1 MKPYLGSFSIL
12 PMPSI
17 RVPATLTVS
26 LEVFVMKLNTRVSL
40 CFALLVLAALILFSP
55 AESRRLLSQEPA
67 NQAVGTKTVF
77 DFGVRGDGETDD
89 SAAIQK
95 MVDSSV
101 GTIRFPRGTYRLTK
115 TVVIDLTKVGPTSIS
130 GDGTATFLMEGAGP
144 AFQFVGSHNGT
155 ASPKTVQPV
164 VWDKER
170 TPMVDGIE
178 IVGKHPEAI
187 GVEAIKTMQ
196 ITITR
201 LVVRKA
207 LHGIRLYERNR
218 NVAID
223 DCHIYENEGV
233 GIYLDQLNLHQ
244 VNISDSH
251 ISYNKQGGIVV
262 RDSEIRNIQIGNCDI
277 EGNMGKETQPT
288 ANILFDIS
296 KGSLREGAIFGCTI
310 QHTHDAPD
318 SANVRFIGNGPDDP
332 RKVGNFAI
340 ADNSMSDVAVN
351 IHLKHARGI
360 TITGNTLWQAY
371 EHNLLVED
379 SSYIVLG
386 ANLLDRN
393 PDYRA
398 ATKNANVFK
407 DCQDCTLNA
416 LNIKSTLG
424 VAAGLVVEDCQRMNI
439 TNCSLRECENGGILF
454 KNVRQSR
461 VADCLITEGVG
472 EFAIRVTGGQQN
484 QVTDN
489 LVSGAIEIDP
499 GTASTN
505 NLIME

>member
-1 MKPYLGSFSIL
+1 
-12 PMPSI
+12 
-17 RVPATLTVS
+17 
-26 LEVFVMKLNTRVSL
+26 MKLRTISTL
-40 CFALLVLAALILFSP
+40 CFAALLIFGLCLLIPDDS
-55 AESRRLLSQEPA
+55 SRLLSQEQPTA
-67 NQAVGTKTVF
+67 SGQQAGCKTVL
-77 DFGVRGDGETDD
+77 DYGARGDGKTDD
-89 SAAIQK
+89 TNAIQK
-95 MVDSSV
+95 MVDASV
-101 GTIRFPRGTYRLTK
+101 GSLRFPRGRYRFTRP
-115 TVVIDLTKVGPTSIS
+115 VVIDLNKVGPTSVS
-130 GDGTATFLMEGAGP
+130 GDGTATILMEGAGP
-144 AFQFVGSHNGT
+144 AFHFIGTHNGT

-164 VWDKER
+164 VWEKER

-187 GVEAIKTMQ
+187 GVSATKTMQ

-207 LHGIRLYERNR
+207 LHGIHLYERNR

-223 DCHIYENEGV
+223 DCHLYQNEGV
-233 GIYLDQLNLHQ
+233 GIYLDKLNLHQ

-251 ISYNKQGGIVV
+251 ISYNKLGGIVV
-262 RDSEIRNIQIGNCDI
+262 RESEIRNIQIGNCDI
-277 EGNMGKETQPT
+277 EGNMGEETPAT
-288 ANILFDIS
+288 ANILFDIR

-310 QHTHDAPD
+310 QHTNHAID
-318 SANVRFIGNGPDDP
+318 SANVRFIGNGPEDP

-398 ATKNANVFK
+398 KTKNANVFK
-407 DCQDCTLNA
+407 DCSDCTLNS
-416 LNIKSTLG
+416 LNIKSTRE
-424 VAAGLVVEDCQRMNI
+424 VAAGLILENCERMNV
-439 TNCSLRECENGGILF
+439 TNCSIRECENGGILL
-454 KNVRQSR
+454 KNVKQSR
-461 VADCLITEGVG
+461 ISDCLITEAATD
-472 EFAIRVTGGQQN
+472 FAIRVAGGQQN

-489 LVSGAIEIDP
+489 LVSGSVEIES
-499 GTASTN
+499 GTSATN
-505 NLIME
+505 NLSID

>member
-1 MKPYLGSFSIL
+1 MKARIL
-12 PMPSI
+12 ST
-17 RVPATLTVS
+17 VCFVTLATV
-26 LEVFVMKLNTRVSL
+26 
-40 CFALLVLAALILFSP
+40 VLYLFSP
-55 AESRRLLSQEPA
+55 ADSHRLLSQEQTQP
-67 NQAVGTKTVF
+67 GGRSTGGKTVL
-77 DFGVRGDGETDD
+77 DYGATGDGKTDD
-89 SAAIQK
+89 TAAIQK
-95 MVDSSV
+95 MVDASV
-101 GTIRFPRGTYRLTK
+101 GSLRFPRGRYRFTK
-115 TVVIDLTKVGPTSIS
+115 PIVIDLMKVGPTSVS
-130 GDGTATFLMEGAGP
+130 GDGTATILMEGAGP
-144 AFQFVGSHNGT
+144 AFHFIGTHNGT

-164 VWDKER
+164 VWEKER

-187 GVEAIKTMQ
+187 GITATKTMQ
-196 ITITR
+196 MTITR
-201 LVVRKA
+201 LVVRNA
-207 LHGIRLYERNR
+207 LHGIHLFERNR

-223 DCHIYENEGV
+223 DCHLYQNEGV
-233 GIYLDQLNLHQ
+233 GIYLDRLNLHQ

-262 RDSEIRNIQIGNCDI
+262 RESEIRNIQIGNCDI
-277 EGNMGKETQPT
+277 EGNMGEETLPT

-310 QHTHDAPD
+310 QHTNNAPD
-318 SANVRFIGNGPDDP
+318 AANVRFIGNGPQDP

-398 ATKNANVFK
+398 PTKNANVFK

-416 LNIKSTLG
+416 LNIKSTLE
-424 VAAGLVVEDCQRMNI
+424 VPAGLIVENCERMNI
-439 TNCSLRECENGGILF
+439 TNCSIRECEHGGILL

-461 VADCLITEGVG
+461 ISDCLITEAVG
-472 EFAIRVTGGQQN
+472 DFAIRVTGGQQN

-489 LVSGAIEIDP
+489 LVSGAVEIDP
-499 GTASTN
+499 GTAATN
-505 NLIME
+505 NLMLE

>member
-1 MKPYLGSFSIL
+1 
-12 PMPSI
+12 
-17 RVPATLTVS
+17 
-26 LEVFVMKLNTRVSL
+26 MKLRTISTL
-40 CFALLVLAALILFSP
+40 CFAALVLFGLCLLIPDDS
-55 AESRRLLSQEPA
+55 SRLMSQEQPA
-67 NQAVGTKTVF
+67 ASGQQAGCKTVL
-77 DFGVRGDGETDD
+77 DYGARGDGKTDD

-95 MVDSSV
+95 MVDASV
-101 GTIRFPRGTYRLTK
+101 GSLRFPRGRYRFTK
-115 TVVIDLTKVGPTSIS
+115 PVVIDLNKVGPTSVS
-130 GDGTATFLMEGAGP
+130 GDGTATILMEGAGP
-144 AFQFVGSHNGT
+144 AFHFIGTHNGT

-164 VWDKER
+164 VWEKER

-187 GVEAIKTMQ
+187 GVSATKTMQ

-207 LHGIRLYERNR
+207 LHGIHLYERNR

-223 DCHIYENEGV
+223 DCHLYQNEGV
-233 GIYLDQLNLHQ
+233 GIYLDKLNLHQ

-251 ISYNKQGGIVV
+251 ISYNKLGGIVV
-262 RDSEIRNIQIGNCDI
+262 RESQIRNIQIGNCDI
-277 EGNMGKETQPT
+277 EGNMGEETPAT
-288 ANILFDIS
+288 ANILFDIR

-310 QHTHDAPD
+310 QHTNHAID
-318 SANVRFIGNGPDDP
+318 SANVRFIGNGPEDP

-398 ATKNANVFK
+398 KTKDANVFK
-407 DCQDCTLNA
+407 DCSDCTLNS
-416 LNIKSTLG
+416 LNIKSTRE
-424 VAAGLVVEDCQRMNI
+424 VAAGLILENCERMNV
-439 TNCSLRECENGGILF
+439 TNCSIRECENGGILL
-454 KNVRQSR
+454 KNVKQSR
-461 VADCLITEGVG
+461 ISDCLITEAATD
-472 EFAIRVTGGQQN
+472 FAIRVTGGQQN

-489 LVSGAIEIDP
+489 LVSGSVAIGS
-499 GTASTN
+499 GTSATN
-505 NLIME
+505 NLSID

>member
-1 MKPYLGSFSIL
+1 MIGLYLFTPDDSH
-12 PMPSI
+12 
-17 RVPATLTVS
+17 
-26 LEVFVMKLNTRVSL
+26 
-40 CFALLVLAALILFSP
+40 
-55 AESRRLLSQEPA
+55 RLLSQE
-67 NQAVGTKTVF
+67 QKTESDKQVGWKTVL
-77 DFGVRGDGETDD
+77 DYGARGDGKADD
-89 SAAIQK
+89 TAAIQR
-95 MVDSSV
+95 MVDASV
-101 GTIRFPRGTYRLTK
+101 GSLRFPRGRYRFTK
-115 TVVIDLTKVGPTSIS
+115 PIVIDLNKVGPTSVS
-130 GDGTATFLMEGAGP
+130 GDGTATILMEGAGP
-144 AFQFVGSHNGT
+144 AFHFIGTHNGT
-155 ASPKTVQPV
+155 ASPKTVNPV
-164 VWDKER
+164 VWEQER

-187 GVEAIKTMQ
+187 GVAATKTMQ

-201 LVVRKA
+201 LVVRRA
-207 LHGIRLYERNR
+207 LHGIHLYERNR

-223 DCHIYENEGV
+223 DCHLYQNEGV
-233 GIYLDQLNLHQ
+233 GIYLDKLNLHQ

-262 RDSEIRNIQIGNCDI
+262 RESEIRNIQIGNCDI
-277 EGNMGKETQPT
+277 EGNMGEDTPPT

-310 QHTHDAPD
+310 QHTNNAPD
-318 SANVRFIGNGPDDP
+318 AANVRFIGNGPQDP

-398 ATKNANVFK
+398 KTKNANVFK
-407 DCQDCTLNA
+407 GCSDCTLNG
-416 LNIKSTLG
+416 LNIKSTQE
-424 VAAGLVVEDCQRMNI
+424 VAAGLILENCERMNI
-439 TNCSLRECENGGILF
+439 TNCSVRECEQGGILL
-454 KNVRQSR
+454 KNVKQSR
-461 VADCLITEGVG
+461 ISDCLITEGPDD
-472 EFAIRVTGGQQN
+472 FAIRVTGGQQN

-489 LVSGAIEIDP
+489 LVSGSVEIDA
-499 GTASTN
+499 GTAATN
-505 NLIME
+505 NLMME

>member
-1 MKPYLGSFSIL
+1 MKPRILSTVCFVTLAIVGLYLL
-12 PMPSI
+12 
-17 RVPATLTVS
+17 
-26 LEVFVMKLNTRVSL
+26 
-40 CFALLVLAALILFSP
+40 SP
-55 AESRRLLSQEPA
+55 ADSHRVLSQEQT
-67 NQAVGTKTVF
+67 QASRQSAGSKTVL
-77 DFGVRGDGETDD
+77 DYGARGDGIIDD
-89 SAAIQK
+89 TAAIQK
-95 MVDSSV
+95 MVDASV
-101 GTIRFPRGTYRLTK
+101 GSLRFPRGRYRFTK
-115 TVVIDLTKVGPTSIS
+115 PIVIDLTKVGPTSIS
-130 GDGTATFLMEGAGP
+130 GDGTATILMEGAGP
-144 AFQFVGSHNGT
+144 AFHFIGTHNGT

-164 VWDKER
+164 VWEKER

-187 GVEAIKTMQ
+187 GITATKTMQ
-196 ITITR
+196 MTITR

-207 LHGIRLYERNR
+207 LHGIHLFERNR

-223 DCHIYENEGV
+223 DCHLYQNEGV
-233 GIYLDQLNLHQ
+233 GIYLDKLNLHQ
-244 VNISDSH
+244 INISDSH

-262 RDSEIRNIQIGNCDI
+262 RESEIRNIQIGNCDI
-277 EGNMGKETQPT
+277 EGNMSEDTPAT

-310 QHTHDAPD
+310 QHTNNAPD
-318 SANVRFIGNGPDDP
+318 AANVRFIGNGPQDP

-398 ATKNANVFK
+398 PTKNANVFK

-416 LNIKSTLG
+416 LNIKSTQG
-424 VAAGLVVEDCQRMNI
+424 VAAGLIVENCERMNI
-439 TNCSLRECENGGILF
+439 TNCSIRECENGGILL

-461 VADCLITEGVG
+461 ISDCLITEAVG
-472 EFAIRVTGGQQN
+472 DFAIRVTGGQQN

-489 LVSGAIEIDP
+489 LVSGAVEIDP
-499 GTASTN
+499 GTAATN
-505 NLIME
+505 NLMLE

>member
-1 MKPYLGSFSIL
+1 MIKYSHGKGVTASDHG
-12 PMPSI
+12 
-17 RVPATLTVS
+17 
-26 LEVFVMKLNTRVSL
+26 
-40 CFALLVLAALILFSP
+40 
-55 AESRRLLSQEPA
+55 
-67 NQAVGTKTVF
+67 AVG
-77 DFGVRGDGETDD
+77 DGKTDD
-89 SAAIQK
+89 TAAIQK
-95 MVDSSV
+95 MVDASFGSLY
-101 GTIRFPRGTYRLTK
+101 FPRGQYRLTSPI
-115 TVVIDLTKVGPTSIS
+115 VIDLTKVGPTSIS

-144 AFQFVGSHNGT
+144 AFQFIGTHNGT

-164 VWDKER
+164 VWEKER

-196 ITITR
+196 LTITR

-207 LHGIRLYERNR
+207 LHGIHLTERNR

-233 GIYLDQLNLHQ
+233 GIYLDKLNLHQ
-244 VNISDSH
+244 INISDSH

-262 RDSEIRNIQIGNCDI
+262 RESEIRNIQIGNCDI
-277 EGNMGKETQPT
+277 EGNMGEKTPPT

-296 KGSLREGAIFGCTI
+296 QGSLREGAIFGCTI
-310 QHTHDAPD
+310 QHTHNAPD
-318 SANVRFIGNGPDDP
+318 SANVRFIGNGPEDP

-351 IHLKHARGI
+351 IHLQHARGI

-398 ATKNANVFK
+398 QTKDANVFK
-407 DCQDCTLNA
+407 DCVDCTLNA
-416 LNIKSTLG
+416 LNIKSTRG
-424 VAAGLVVEDCQRMNI
+424 VPAGLILENCARMNI
-439 TNCSLRECENGGILF
+439 TNCSIRQCEHGGILLQ
-454 KNVRQSR
+454 NVKQSR
-461 VADCLITEGVG
+461 ISDCLITEG
-472 EFAIRVTGGQQN
+472 EKNFAIRVTGGQQI
-484 QVTDN
+484 QITDN
-489 LVSGAIEIDP
+489 LVSGDIDVGP
-499 GTASTN
+499 GTEVSNT
-505 NLIME
+505 MTVY